1 MSKKQPNK
9 PLTARGIDTMKLGMT
24 LADTGEN
31 RGLRVTRGKMGICTF
46 FYRYTSPI
54 TGKDKQILI
63 GHYPVTTLADARVR
77 LHELK
82 IIRKQGRYPRTELD
96 EEKKQ
101 LKLEK
106 QKVKQKPVTVK
117 DVVELYLTER
127 IEDRKDSDGKL
138 IRGARKVKGQKECRR
153 TLEGDAIRV
162 LGHME
167 AMAVTRK
174 DVVELVNSIVERG
187 ARVQAGNVMRELSL
201 AYDFAIAR
209 QCLDEHFVNPAMLAK
224 SSIRQARTK
233 VTCNRR
239 ARFLS
244 EKELSQFL
252 QWLPGSVYPM
262 VIKNVLRLALWTG
275 CRTGELCQLSW
286 DDVDLEKG
294 TIHLAERDTK
304 TSISWY
310 VQLSTQAID
319 FLKMLQLC
327 TGKYLF
333 PSSRTKLPIQQK
345 YLTESAWHLRQ
356 AGGMIQLKDHWTPHD
371 LRRTVRTGLSR
382 LKCPSDIAEAIVGH
396 TKGGVEGI
404 YNLHT
409 YEGESREWL
418 QKWADYLDGLQK
430 A

>member
-1 MSKKQPNK
+1 
-9 PLTARGIDTMKLGMT
+9 
-24 LADTGEN
+24 
-31 RGLRVTRGKMGICTF
+31 
-46 FYRYTSPI
+46 
-54 TGKDKQILI
+54 
-63 GHYPVTTLADARVR
+63 
-77 LHELK
+77 
-82 IIRKQGRYPRTELD
+82 
-96 EEKKQ
+96 
-101 LKLEK
+101 
-106 QKVKQKPVTVK
+106 
-117 DVVELYLTER
+117 
-127 IEDRKDSDGKL
+127 
-138 IRGARKVKGQKECRR
+138 
-153 TLEGDAIRV
+153 
-162 LGHME
+162 
-167 AMAVTRK
+167 
-174 DVVELVNSIVERG
+174 
-187 ARVQAGNVMRELSL
+187 
-201 AYDFAIAR
+201 
-209 QCLDEHFVNPAMLAK
+209 MLAK

-356 AGGMIQLKDHWTPHD
+356 AGKMIQLKDHWTPHD